1 MSCLHGTAASMV
13 RHNKPGYSLDQ
24 PVAKPGIWFMGH
36 EGRDSV
42 LIQLPLVVALKG
54 YSKLLGGCTVV
65 FS

>member
-1 MSCLHGTAASMV
+1 MV

-24 PVAKPGIWFMGH
+24 PVAKPGIWFMGQLH